1 MAEQTAP
8 SLLYSI
14 KRVLVVLTVV
24 LLFLLGAVV
33 SMNYLIL
40 PRMQIGQILLE
51 STLDLPDAELLA
63 LGGLTGRENYISIN
77 EEEVRQRYEASS
89 LIRKAY
95 VEKQFPGTLKIV
107 LYGRIPLGY
116 AVQSG
121 SVGKVP
127 TVFDEYGVVYPCSAG
142 SGTLDLPVVTG
153 LVPENKNGLQV
164 VPKSLM
170 PLLKDLK
177 ELQNNAPL
185 LFSQISEISLNRDK
199 GLLSEIR
206 LYINS
211 YKLPVVLAAG
221 LNETLMKKIL
231 LVLDSLKS
239 GNMMKDLE
247 YADFRTEQVVLITR
261 EGN

>member
-1 MAEQTAP
+1 MAEQAAP
-8 SLLYSI
+8 SLIYGI
-14 KRVLVVLTVV
+14 KRVLVVLTMV

-33 SMNYLIL
+33 CMNYLIL

-51 STLDLPDAELLA
+51 STLNLPDADLLA
-63 LGGLTGRENYISIN
+63 LGGLTGRENYISVN
-77 EEEVRQRYEASS
+77 EEDVRQKYESS
-89 LIRKAY
+89 PLIRKAY

-107 LYGRIPLGY
+107 LYGRNPLGY
-116 AVQSG
+116 AIPG
-121 SVGKVP
+121 GTVGKIP

-142 SGTLDLPVVTG
+142 SGSLDLPVITG
-153 LVPENKNGLQV
+153 LVPEDKNGLQV
-164 VPKSLM
+164 VPESLM

-177 ELQNNAPL
+177 ELQSNAPL
-185 LFSQISEISLNRDK
+185 LFGQISEISLSGDK

-211 YKLPVVLAAG
+211 YRLPVVLAAG